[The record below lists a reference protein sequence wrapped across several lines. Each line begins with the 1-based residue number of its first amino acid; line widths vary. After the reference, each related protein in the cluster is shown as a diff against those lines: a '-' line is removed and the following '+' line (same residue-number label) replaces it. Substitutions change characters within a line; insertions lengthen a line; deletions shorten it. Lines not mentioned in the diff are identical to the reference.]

1 MLRGNGLEMD
11 SERAVDISNNPKIRV
26 HLSNVVQ
33 KGQENYELLQV
44 RRSRIPEESFPLA
57 FPFISM
63 AGDKKKHYL
72 PEVHSLK
79 SAIYMW
85 CTHLLI
91 LSEYT
96 GISE

>member
-1 MLRGNGLEMD
+1 MD

-63 AGDKKKHYL
+63 AGDKKKTL
-72 PEVHSLK
+72 SPRSTQFEVSHLYVVYTLIDFVR
-79 SAIYMW
+79 IYR
-85 CTHLLI
+85 
-91 LSEYT
+91 YF
-96 GISE
+96 

>member
-1 MLRGNGLEMD
+1 MD

-33 KGQENYELLQV
+33 KGQENYELLQA

-63 AGDKKKHYL
+63 AAAQLQHYL

-79 SAIYMW
+79 PAIYM
-85 CTHLLI
+85 
-91 LSEYT
+91 
-96 GISE
+96 